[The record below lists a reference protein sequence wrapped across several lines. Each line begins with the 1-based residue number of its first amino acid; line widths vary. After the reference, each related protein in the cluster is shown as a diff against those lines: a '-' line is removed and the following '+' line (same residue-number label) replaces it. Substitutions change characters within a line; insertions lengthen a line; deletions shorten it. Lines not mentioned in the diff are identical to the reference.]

1 MMGWVMVIALAA
13 ATFALLVSAFRLP
26 RGSWEIAGA
35 ALLAGLAGFAW
46 QAQPGLPG
54 SPRQAAEQAQAPGKE
69 LVAARKALAD
79 KGLQSSDRLAMAAD
93 AFSRNGQFAEAAGIL
108 RGVVAK
114 EPGNGDAWLALA
126 NNLMA
131 HSEGSLTPAA
141 QFAYR
146 RAAAADPANPG
157 PPYFLGLALAQSGD
171 LAGGRALWA
180 GLLKQTPPNAPW
192 RAELE
197 QRLAELD
204 AFIARQNAGSGH

>member
-1 MMGWVMVIALAA
+1 MGWVMVIALAA
-13 ATFALLVSAFRLP
+13 ATFALLVAVFRLP
-26 RGSWEIAGA
+26 RGSWEMAGA
-35 ALLAGLAGFAW
+35 ALLAGIAGFAW
-46 QAQPGLPG
+46 QAQSGLPG
-54 SPRQAAEQAQAPGKE
+54 APKQAAEQAHGSGKE
-69 LVAARKALAD
+69 LVAARRALAD
-79 KGLQSSDRLAMAAD
+79 KTMQSSDRLAMAAD

-114 EPGNGDAWLALA
+114 EPDNGDAWLALA

-146 RAAAADPANPG
+146 RAAMADPANPG
-157 PPYFLGLALAQSGD
+157 PPYFLGLALAQNGD

-180 GLLKQTPPNAPW
+180 DLLKHTPADAPW

-204 AFIARQNAGSGH
+204 TFIARQNAGSGQ